1 MFSFKE
7 FLSLQEIASDSWL
20 TPPIEPTSG
29 YIGVYGGPIEGIHR
43 KNEEPIGSMKT
54 RLDPVMAPSKRIR
67 HSKKMKKI

>member
-7 FLSLQEIASDSWL
+7 FLNLQEIASDSWL
-20 TPPIEPTSG
+20 TPPL
-29 YIGVYGGPIEGIHR
+29 
-43 KNEEPIGSMKT
+43 EPIGSMKT